1 MIICYICII
10 KTLNV
15 RNLFIFTALLGLLV
29 SCKDDPTA
37 TNSGTAQEIS
47 LEVKPKISGAE
58 AKINQYYP
66 LKNGDSILFSRLDFY
81 MQTIGFKDKSGNSVK
96 LDTAFLF
103 STKNVSNKILF
114 KSSSL
119 PTNIES
125 ISFLCGL
132 GDLTNSLDPNGY
144 PESHPLS
151 SWKNMYW
158 TMGSK
163 YRFVVL
169 EGNIK
174 TSTGTMI
181 PYSFHTGLTYKYAAN
196 LPVSIILDVN
206 NPKVY
211 SLNLNIEK
219 IFYPSQGSN
228 VDYKNSETQAHGD
241 AADGPLTDKVALNF
255 SRAFSLE

>member
-1 MIICYICII
+1 MRI
-10 KTLNV
+10 
-15 RNLFIFTALLGLLV
+15 LFISIALLGFLV
-29 SCKDDPTA
+29 SCDPKETSCN
-37 TNSGTAQEIS
+37 NSGTGQEIS
-47 LEVKPKISGAE
+47 LEVKPKIGGAE

-81 MQTIGFKDKSGNSVK
+81 MQTVGFKDKCGKSAK
-96 LDTAFLF
+96 LDTVFLF
-103 STKNVSNKILF
+103 STKNVSNKLFF
-114 KSSSL
+114 KSNAL
-119 PTNIES
+119 PMSIDS

-132 GDLTNSLDPNGY
+132 GDMTNSLDPNNY
-144 PESHPLS
+144 PEAHPLS

-181 PYSFHTGLTYKYAAN
+181 PYSFHTGLTYKYTSN

-206 NPKVY
+206 NPKTY

-228 VDYKNSETQAHGD
+228 IDYKNSETQAHGD
-241 AADGPLTDKVALNF
+241 ASDGPLTDKVALNF

>member
-1 MIICYICII
+1 
-10 KTLNV
+10 V
-15 RNLFIFTALLGLLV
+15 RNLFIYIALLGLLI
-29 SCKDDPTA
+29 SCDPKDPGN

-47 LEVKPKISGAE
+47 LEVKPKINGTQAQV
-58 AKINQYYP
+58 NQYYH

-81 MQTIGFKDKSGNSVK
+81 MQNIGFKDKSGKSSK
-96 LDTAFLF
+96 LDTVFLF
-103 STKNVSNKILF
+103 SAKNTSNKLF
-114 KSSSL
+114 YKSTSL
-119 PTNIES
+119 PTTIDT
-125 ISFLCGL
+125 ITYLCGL
-132 GDLTNSLDPNGY
+132 GDLTNSLDPNSY

-163 YRFVVL
+163 YRFIVI

-174 TSTGTMI
+174 TSNGTMI
-181 PYSFHTGLTYKYAAN
+181 PYSFHTGLTYKYQTN
-196 LPVSIILDVN
+196 LPVSIVLDVN
-206 NPKVY
+206 NPKAY

-219 IFYPSQGSN
+219 IFYPSLGSN
-228 VDYKNSETQAHGD
+228 VDYTNSETQAHGD

>member
-1 MIICYICII
+1 MRNFLYLLMISY
-10 KTLNV
+10 
-15 RNLFIFTALLGLLV
+15 FMV
-29 SCKDDPTA
+29 SCDPKDPSA
-37 TNSGTAQEIS
+37 NAGAVQEIN
-47 LEVKPKISGAE
+47 LQVLPKLNGLE
-58 AKINQYYP
+58 AKVNQFYH

-81 MQTIGFKDKSGNSVK
+81 MQGLSFKDKSGKSTMLDSV
-96 LDTAFLF
+96 FLF
-103 STKNVSNKILF
+103 SNKSSTNKLSL

-119 PTNIES
+119 PTTIDS

-132 GDLTNSLDPNGY
+132 GDLTNSLDPNNY

-174 TSTGTMI
+174 TASGSLI
-181 PYSFHTGLTYKYAAN
+181 PYSFHTGLTYKYTAN
-196 LPVSIILDVN
+196 IPVSITLNVSTTN
-206 NPKVY
+206 LYK
-211 SLNLNIEK
+211 LNLNIDK
-219 IFYPSQGSN
+219 VFYPSLGSQ
-228 VDYKNSETQAHGD
+228 VDYKNNETQAHGD

-255 SRAFSLE
+255 SRAFSIE

>member
-1 MIICYICII
+1 M
-10 KTLNV
+10 
-15 RNLFIFTALLGLLV
+15 RNLFISAILLSLLI
-29 SCKDDPTA
+29 SCDPKDPA
-37 TNSGTAQEIS
+37 NNNSGTAQEIG
-47 LEVKPKISGAE
+47 LEIKPKLNGTE
-58 AKINQYYP
+58 AKVNQYYN

-81 MQTIGFKDKSGNSVK
+81 MQTIGFKDKFGKSAK
-96 LDTAFLF
+96 LDTVFLF
-103 STKNVSNKILF
+103 STKNTSNKLVF
-114 KSSSL
+114 KNSSL
-119 PTNIES
+119 PTNIDS

-132 GDLTNSLDPNGY
+132 EDLTNSRDPNNY
-144 PESHPLS
+144 PEAHPLS

-158 TMGSK
+158 TMGTK
-163 YRFVVL
+163 YRFVVI
-169 EGNIK
+169 EGSIK
-174 TSTGTMI
+174 TSTGTI
-181 PYSFHTGLTYKYAAN
+181 IHYSYHTGLNYKYRSN

-211 SLNLNIEK
+211 NLNLNIEK